1 MEIRVIFSLAFKD
14 MNDHEWIINKLFM
27 TFHDLFVVIRVQYF
41 LGDSGL
47 RIRGL
52 V

>member
-1 MEIRVIFSLAFKD
+1 MEIRVVFSLAIKD
-14 MNDHEWIINKLFM
+14 TNGHEWIINEII
-27 TFHDLFVVIRVQYF
+27 HDLFVVIRVKYF